1 MKKHEIVVVGG
12 SVVGAAL
19 TVGLHRAGFDIAL
32 IERTAPAAFDTKN
45 YDARV
50 YALSLASAEF
60 LGELGVWKE
69 VAAQRASAYRDMR
82 VWQDDFS
89 QELHFSAQ
97 EAQTEQLG
105 WIVENSLLMD
115 RLWAAL
121 SSVPRITGV
130 SVTGCDFETKPARL
144 HLSDAA
150 IVEADLVISAEGAD
164 SVLREAAGLDAIG
177 SNYEQRAV
185 VCHVVTEKPHQATAY
200 QRFLTSGPL
209 AFLPLTDGRS
219 SIVWSADEPL
229 SRELLTL
236 NDADFCERLAQ
247 ASQHR
252 FGAIKQVTSRLSFPL
267 RMQHAEHY
275 VREGFA
281 LAGDSAHVIHPLAG
295 QGVNLGLADAA
306 ALIKT
311 LSEARDKQ
319 QAIGSLRVLQRY
331 ERARRAANTE
341 AVALTDGLYRLFG
354 LKLPAAIRLRELGMG
369 AVGRIAPLR
378 RELAR
383 RAMGLA

>member
-1 MKKHEIVVVGG
+1 MKRHEIAVVGG
-12 SVVGAAL
+12 GVVGVAL
-19 TVGLHRAGFDIAL
+19 ALGLKRAGFDVAL
-32 IERTAPAAFDTKN
+32 IERTVPNAHDSKK

-50 YALSLASAEF
+50 YALSLASAQF
-60 LGELGVWKE
+60 LAALGIWSE
-69 VAAQRASAYRDMR
+69 VTGARVSAYRDMR

-97 EAQTEQLG
+97 ETQTEQLG

-121 SSVPRITGV
+121 SDVPRVVGT
-130 SVTGCDFETKPARL
+130 SVTASNFETRPVSL
-144 HLSDAA
+144 SLSDSS
-150 IVEADLVISAEGAD
+150 EMQADLVISAEGAD

-177 SNYEQRAV
+177 TSYEQRAV
-185 VCHVVTEKPHQATAY
+185 VCHVVTEKPHQATAW

-209 AFLPLTDGRS
+209 AFLPLSDGRS

-229 SRELLTL
+229 ARELLTL
-236 NDADFCERLAQ
+236 NDEDFCNRLAE
-247 ASQHR
+247 ASQR
-252 FGAIKQVTSRLSFPL
+252 RLGGIQQVTPRLSFPL

-311 LSEARDKQ
+311 LTEAREKQ
-319 QAIGSLRVLQRY
+319 QMIGSLRVLQRY
-331 ERARRAANTE
+331 ERVRRAANTE
-341 AVALTDGLYRLFG
+341 AIALTDGLYRLFN
-354 LKLPAAIRLRELGMG
+354 LKLPVTTRLRELGMG

-378 RELAR
+378 REMAR
-383 RAMGLA
+383 RAMGI

>member
-1 MKKHEIVVVGG
+1 MRRHEIVVVGG
-12 SVVGAAL
+12 GVVGATL
-19 TVGLHRAGFDIAL
+19 GLGLHRAGFDVAL
-32 IERTAPAAFDTKN
+32 IERAAPAAFEPKN
-45 YDARV
+45 YDPRV
-50 YALSLASAEF
+50 YALSLASAGF
-60 LGELGVWKE
+60 LDTLGVWKA
-69 VAAQRASAYRDMR
+69 VTGQRASAYRDMR

-97 EAQTEQLG
+97 ETHTEQLG
-105 WIVENSLLMD
+105 WIVENNLLMD
-115 RLWAAL
+115 RLWNAL
-121 SSVPRITGV
+121 AQAPRVVGV
-130 SVTGCDFETKPARL
+130 SVTGCDFETKPVTLR
-144 HLSDAA
+144 LSDTSEIQAG
-150 IVEADLVISAEGAD
+150 LVISAEGAD

-177 SNYEQRAV
+177 TSYEQRAV
-185 VCHVVTEKPHQATAY
+185 VCHVVTEKPHQATAW
-200 QRFLTSGPL
+200 QRFLASGPL
-209 AFLPLTDGRS
+209 AFLPLADGRS

-229 SRELLTL
+229 SRELLALDDTG
-236 NDADFCERLAQ
+236 FCERLAQ

-295 QGVNLGLADAA
+295 QGVNLGLADVA
-306 ALIKT
+306 ALIKV
-311 LSEARDKQ
+311 LSEARAKQ

-341 AVALTDGLYRLFG
+341 AIALTDGLYRLFG

-369 AVGRIAPLR
+369 AAGRIAPLR

-383 RAMGLA
+383 RAMGIG